1 MAPNRI
7 LGILLLVVGCIL
19 FGLAYSA
26 SQSVADQT
34 KHLFTGN
41 FRDRTTY
48 LLLGGAVSAVAGII
62 ALLVPTRRVGWGGGH
77 SS

>member
-19 FGLAYSA
+19 LALAYSA

-34 KHLFTGN
+34 KHIFTGN
-41 FRDRTTY
+41 FRDRTTF
-48 LLLGGAVSAVAGII
+48 LMIGGAVSAVVGLI
-62 ALLVPTRRVGWGGGH
+62 ALLVPSRKVGWGGGYAP
-77 SS
+77 